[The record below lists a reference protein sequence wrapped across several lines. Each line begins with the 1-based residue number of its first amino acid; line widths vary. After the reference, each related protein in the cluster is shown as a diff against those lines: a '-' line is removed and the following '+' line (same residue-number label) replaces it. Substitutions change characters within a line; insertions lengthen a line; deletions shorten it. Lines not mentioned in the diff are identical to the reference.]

1 MRLYKCVNLYFM
13 QSIAQVVIFFNF
25 TSKQLL
31 FIIVGSTSTPLSVT
45 IRKPII
51 LFILCQSERSRRL

>member
-1 MRLYKCVNLYFM
+1 MRLYECVNLYFM

-51 LFILCQSERSRRL
+51 LFTLC